1 MEMGSD
7 GVEQQRAHKMIK
19 VGSDGAEQSGAC
31 KMMEMG
37 IDEHEEL
44 VDDDDDEGKH
54 TYRRSEAPRMT

>member
-1 MEMGSD
+1 MGSD
-7 GVEQQRAHKMIK
+7 GVEQQAHKMIK

-44 VDDDDDEGKH
+44 VDDDDDDEGKH